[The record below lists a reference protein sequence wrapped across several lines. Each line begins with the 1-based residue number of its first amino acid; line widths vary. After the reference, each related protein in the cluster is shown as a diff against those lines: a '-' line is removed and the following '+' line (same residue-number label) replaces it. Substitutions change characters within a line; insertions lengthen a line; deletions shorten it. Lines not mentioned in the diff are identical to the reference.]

1 MVVVAL
7 AQLAAAFPRGE
18 QSAGYH
24 RLPTRKT
31 LPPLSLLIVCL
42 YVDFV
47 RRLRDWLSSAE
58 HNKPNS
64 LPLLHHY

>member
-1 MVVVAL
+1 MVVVVL

-31 LPPLSLLIVCL
+31 LPPLSLLVRL
-42 YVDFV
+42 SV
-47 RRLRDWLSSAE
+47 RRFRTKATRLAILRGAQQA
-58 HNKPNS
+58 
-64 LPLLHHY
+64 